1 MNHNYLFVSG
11 RSIEITVGKKRGRLN
26 VFKTLKK
33 YIYFCVFIYA
43 FTLKFQGEI
52 LYVRLYL
59 NDSKRF
65 LPKGRMS
72 PLPLAQQPPACPLW
86 GLCNFGRLPSTFL

>member
-1 MNHNYLFVSG
+1 MNHNYLFVSAC
-11 RSIEITVGKKRGRLN
+11 SIEITVGKKRGRLN
-26 VFKTLKK
+26 VFQTLKN
-33 YIYFCVFIYA
+33 IYFCVFICA

-72 PLPLAQQPPACPLW
+72 PLPLAQQPPARPLW